1 MPETKTGGK
10 LRLLLTCHFSTVIYK
25 TRAKALEK
33 NFLPFII
40 IEESYLQTFSHS
52 LYYHKHLGDTMAK
65 TDYKSTDAL
74 MRHLRNNGISISGT
88 SQKQQLINTGYFHG
102 YKGYRFFVS
111 SSNRLPFTSY
121 NEINATIQYDT
132 KLKSLLYG
140 KMMFIETALKN
151 IALNTIM
158 TEIDSSSVY
167 DMYDKAISSYK
178 NAPAGT
184 REDIKKKYQNN
195 KLNLQGSIQNAI
207 AAAYRK
213 ENPKITHFYNNV
225 NYNEV
230 PIWAIFEILTMGD
243 FGYLLS
249 CLTIDMREKVSRSI
263 GINLSSDTYRELLY
277 KYVYALKDLRN
288 AIAHNDVVYDT
299 RFKKMDPSRPMKQCL
314 ILEMG
319 MPYINFKTIGDYIIL
334 ICYYLKLLKVS
345 KTEIKSFIREFE
357 KITREYEASVNPNVS
372 AITIHPDLFSRLGIL
387 KNAI

>member
-1 MPETKTGGK
+1 
-10 LRLLLTCHFSTVIYK
+10 
-25 TRAKALEK
+25 
-33 NFLPFII
+33 
-40 IEESYLQTFSHS
+40 
-52 LYYHKHLGDTMAK
+52 MAT

-74 MRHLRNNGISISGT
+74 MRHLRNNGIAISGS

-102 YKGYRFFVS
+102 YKGYRFFAS
-111 SSNRLPFTSY
+111 SRRKLPFTSY

-158 TEIDSSSVY
+158 DEIGSNSIY
-167 DMYDKAISSYK
+167 DMYDKVVSSYK
-178 NAPAGT
+178 NAPPGAP
-184 REDIKKKYQNN
+184 EDIKNKFQNN
-195 KLNLQGSIQNAI
+195 KLNLQGSIQNSI

-213 ENPKITHFYNNV
+213 DNPKITHFYNNV

-249 CLTIDMREKVSRSI
+249 CLTIDMREKISRAI
-263 GINLSSDTYRELLY
+263 GINLSCDTYRELVY

-299 RFKKMDPSRPMKQCL
+299 RFRKMDPSRPMKQCL

-319 MPYINFKTIGDYIIL
+319 FPYMNFKTIGDYIIL

-345 KTEIKSFIREFE
+345 KTEIKAFIREFE
-357 KITREYEASVNPNVS
+357 KITKEYENAVNSGVS
-372 AITIHPDLFSRLGIL
+372 SITVHPDLTSRMTIL
-387 KNAI
+387 KNSL

>member
-1 MPETKTGGK
+1 
-10 LRLLLTCHFSTVIYK
+10 
-25 TRAKALEK
+25 
-33 NFLPFII
+33 
-40 IEESYLQTFSHS
+40 
-52 LYYHKHLGDTMAK
+52 MANA
-65 TDYKSTDAL
+65 DYKSTDAL
-74 MRHLRNNGISISGT
+74 MRHLRDNGISISGS

-111 SSNRLPFTSY
+111 STNQLPFTSY

-158 TEIDSSSVY
+158 AEIDSSSIY

-184 REDIKKKYQNN
+184 RDDIKKKYQNN

-230 PIWAIFEILTMGD
+230 PIWAIFEILTM
-243 FGYLLS
+243 
-249 CLTIDMREKVSRSI
+249 
-263 GINLSSDTYRELLY
+263 
-277 KYVYALKDLRN
+277 
-288 AIAHNDVVYDT
+288 
-299 RFKKMDPSRPMKQCL
+299 DPSRPMKQCL

-319 MPYINFKTIGDYIIL
+319 IPYINFKTIGDYIIL
-334 ICYYLKLLKVS
+334 ICYYLKLLKAP
-345 KTEIKSFIREFE
+345 KTEIKAFIR
-357 KITREYEASVNPNVS
+357 IYLLA
-372 AITIHPDLFSRLGIL
+372 
-387 KNAI
+387 

>member
-1 MPETKTGGK
+1 
-10 LRLLLTCHFSTVIYK
+10 
-25 TRAKALEK
+25 
-33 NFLPFII
+33 
-40 IEESYLQTFSHS
+40 
-52 LYYHKHLGDTMAK
+52 MAN
-65 TDYKSTDAL
+65 TEYKSTDAL
-74 MRHLRNNGISISGT
+74 MRHLRDNGIAISGS

-111 SSNRLPFTSY
+111 SSKQLPFTSY
-121 NEINATIQYDT
+121 NEIYATIQYDT
-132 KLKSLLYG
+132 KLKTLLYG

-158 TEIDSSSVY
+158 TEIRSSSIY
-167 DMYDKAISSYK
+167 DMYDKVVSSYK
-178 NAPAGT
+178 NAPASAT
-184 REDIKKKYQNN
+184 NDIKKKYQNN
-195 KLNLQGSIQNAI
+195 KLNLQGSIQNSV

-230 PIWAIFEILTMGD
+230 PMWAIFEILTMGD

-249 CLTIDMREKVSRSI
+249 CLTMDMREKISREI
-263 GINLSSDTYRELLY
+263 GINLSCDTYRELLY

-299 RFKKMDPSRPMKQCL
+299 RFRKMDPSKPMKQCL
-314 ILEMG
+314 ILEMAL
-319 MPYINFKTIGDYIIL
+319 PYINFKTIGDYIIL

-345 KTEIKSFIREFE
+345 KTEIKVFIRDFE
-357 KITREYEASVNPNVS
+357 KITKEYQDSVDSGVS
-372 AITIHPDLFSRLGIL
+372 AITIHPDLSSRMTML

>member
-1 MPETKTGGK
+1 
-10 LRLLLTCHFSTVIYK
+10 
-25 TRAKALEK
+25 
-33 NFLPFII
+33 
-40 IEESYLQTFSHS
+40 
-52 LYYHKHLGDTMAK
+52 MANIN
-65 TDYKSTDAL
+65 YKSTDGL
-74 MRHLRNNGISISGT
+74 MKHLRDNGIAISGS

-111 SSNRLPFTSY
+111 SSNQLPFISY
-121 NEINATIQYDT
+121 KEIYSTIQYDT

-158 TEIDSSSVY
+158 AEIGSNSIY
-167 DMYDKAISSYK
+167 DMYDKVVSSYK
-178 NAPAGT
+178 NAPDNT
-184 REDIKKKYQNN
+184 PNDIKRKYQNN
-195 KLNLQGSIQNAI
+195 KLNLQGSIQNSV

-213 ENPKITHFYNNV
+213 DNPKITHFYNNV

-249 CLTIDMREKVSRSI
+249 CLTIDMREKISRAI
-263 GINLSSDTYRELLY
+263 GINLSSDTYCELVY

-319 MPYINFKTIGDYIIL
+319 LPYMNFKTIGDYIIL
-334 ICYYLKLLKVS
+334 ICYYLRLLKVS
-345 KTEIKSFIREFE
+345 KSEIKAFIREFE
-357 KITREYEASVNPNVS
+357 KITTEYQNSVNPGVS
-372 AITIHPDLFSRLGIL
+372 AITIHPDLMSRMTIL
-387 KNAI
+387 KNC

>member
-1 MPETKTGGK
+1 
-10 LRLLLTCHFSTVIYK
+10 
-25 TRAKALEK
+25 
-33 NFLPFII
+33 
-40 IEESYLQTFSHS
+40 
-52 LYYHKHLGDTMAK
+52 MANK
-65 TDYKSTDAL
+65 DYKSTDAL
-74 MRHLRNNGISISGT
+74 MRHLRNNGIAISGS

-102 YKGYRFFVS
+102 YKGYRFFIS
-111 SSNRLPFTSY
+111 ASNRIPFTSY

-140 KMMFIETALKN
+140 KMMYIETALKN

-158 TEIDSSSVY
+158 AEIDSSSSY
-167 DMYDKAISSYK
+167 DMYDKAVNSYK
-178 NAPAGT
+178 NAPLGT
-184 REDIKKKYQNN
+184 SEDIKKKFQNS

-249 CLTIDMREKVSRSI
+249 CLTKDMREKISRAI
-263 GINLSSDTYRELLY
+263 GINLSSDTNRELLY
-277 KYVYALKDLRN
+277 KYVYTLKDLRN

-299 RFKKMDPSRPMKQCL
+299 RFRKMDPSKPMRQCL
-314 ILEMG
+314 IQEMSL
-319 MPYINFKTIGDYIIL
+319 PYINFKTIGDYIIL

-345 KTEIKSFIREFE
+345 KTEIKAFIREFE
-357 KITREYEASVNPNVS
+357 KITKEYEASVNINVS
-372 AITIHPDLFSRLGIL
+372 SITIHTDLDSRMTIL
-387 KNAI
+387 KNSI